1 MFELN
6 LSVVFQAKEKDFELK
21 KKKKKRK
28 DQHKNAGL
36 L

>member
-21 KKKKKRK
+21 KKKKRK

>member
-21 KKKKKRK
+21 KKKRK
-28 DQHKNAGL
+28 EKISE
-36 L
+36 